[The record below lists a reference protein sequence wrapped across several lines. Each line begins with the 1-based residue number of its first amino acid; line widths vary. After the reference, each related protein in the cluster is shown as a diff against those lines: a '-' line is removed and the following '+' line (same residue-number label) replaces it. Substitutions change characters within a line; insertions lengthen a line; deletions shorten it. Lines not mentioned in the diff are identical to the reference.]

1 MSLIGRTLADLALD
15 LKAGRTTGR
24 SLVESALEAIDRD
37 GRAFTLVTAESA
49 RATADAWDSLRARGV
64 AAPPFAGVPVSVKDL
79 FDVAG
84 QTTGAGSLT
93 LQNAAPAADDAPV
106 IARLRAAGLVIIGR
120 TQMSEF
126 AFTGLGLNPH
136 RPQPPNPRD
145 ASRVP
150 GGSSGGAAASVALGQ
165 AAAAVGTDTGGSVR
179 IPAAFCGLV
188 GFKPTQRRITRRGA
202 FPLSFSLDSIGPIG
216 ESTACCRTLDSILAD
231 AEPREAPPIPVAGL
245 RLGAPR
251 QYFTDGMA
259 PEVAVALERAFAAL
273 TAAGARIITFD
284 FPELERIATINAR
297 GTLSSAEVF
306 AHHRRLGLLDS
317 RKRIDPNVWARI
329 APGESMSAAD
339 YVDLITARAALIE
352 DANRRTAPFDAVI
365 APTTPILAPKIADV
379 ATAEAFAQQNLLALR
394 NTSVANLLDRCSIS
408 LPMGTDEGPPA
419 GLMFIGETGDD
430 ARLLRI
436 AEAIETLVA

>member
-1 MSLIGRTLADLALD
+1 
-15 LKAGRTTGR
+15 
-24 SLVESALEAIDRD
+24 
-37 GRAFTLVTAESA
+37 
-49 RATADAWDSLRARGV
+49 
-64 AAPPFAGVPVSVKDL
+64 
-79 FDVAG
+79 
-84 QTTGAGSLT
+84 
-93 LQNAAPAADDAPV
+93 
-106 IARLRAAGLVIIGR
+106 
-120 TQMSEF
+120 
-126 AFTGLGLNPH
+126 
-136 RPQPPNPRD
+136 
-145 ASRVP
+145 
-150 GGSSGGAAASVALGQ
+150 
-165 AAAAVGTDTGGSVR
+165 
-179 IPAAFCGLV
+179 
-188 GFKPTQRRITRRGA
+188 
-202 FPLSFSLDSIGPIG
+202 
-216 ESTACCRTLDSILAD
+216 
-231 AEPREAPPIPVAGL
+231 
-245 RLGAPR
+245 
-251 QYFTDGMA
+251 MA

>member
-1 MSLIGRTLADLALD
+1 MNP
-15 LKAGRTTGR
+15 
-24 SLVESALEAIDRD
+24 ALEAIDRD

-202 FPLSFSLDSIGPIG
+202 FPLSFSLDFIGPIG
-216 ESTACCRTLDSILAD
+216 EFDGLLQD
-231 AEPREAPPIPVAGL
+231 AGFNPGRCG
-245 RLGAPR
+245 
-251 QYFTDGMA
+251 T
-259 PEVAVALERAFAAL
+259 
-273 TAAGARIITFD
+273 
-284 FPELERIATINAR
+284 AR
-297 GTLSSAEVF
+297 G
-306 AHHRRLGLLDS
+306 
-317 RKRIDPNVWARI
+317 
-329 APGESMSAAD
+329 AAD
-339 YVDLITARAALIE
+339 PGCGSSPRRAAPIFY
-352 DANRRTAPFDAVI
+352 RRDGA
-365 APTTPILAPKIADV
+365 
-379 ATAEAFAQQNLLALR
+379 
-394 NTSVANLLDRCSIS
+394 
-408 LPMGTDEGPPA
+408 
-419 GLMFIGETGDD
+419 
-430 ARLLRI
+430 
-436 AEAIETLVA
+436 